1 MAANKSTVSS
11 ADLKNLKDFNK
22 EASSLTTVLRELA
35 DALGKNAK
43 EAAKFT
49 GESAEAYKT
58 SFSNAVSSAQ
68 ELAGYTTK
76 QLADKKTEAEFNK
89 KLLKVEQERARIQ
102 SKISELEDKKINAS
116 KAELEYI
123 EKTLKI
129 LRNVDDTIGDQIE
142 HSGKLK
148 KNFEEISKIDVFLPF
163 KQIVEKIPILSSTLP
178 KLTDASNKFRDSL
191 AQGNSKMK
199 SMGVGAKSLAQGL
212 GELALGAVIG
222 KAVDEFVILDE
233 RMVGMQRNLGVSR
246 LEALKMNDAMIDAS
260 QASGKLYF
268 NMERFQEA
276 QEDIN
281 KTLGSNGAISADMAE
296 NFAALHHQMGLSTE
310 EATKFSL
317 TSMTMGKNAKDYTA
331 SITVQ
336 TKLLNGQ
343 KRLQIDNREIIKG
356 VANTSSRVQL
366 SYKASGQNLAQAVY
380 QAKALGL
387 NMSQV
392 EKTADGLLDFES
404 SIAAELEAELL
415 SGKEYNLEKA
425 RGYALSNNMGKL
437 ATELGKQGITA
448 ASFGKMNRL
457 EQEAT
462 AKMLGM
468 QADELGDS
476 LVLREQLKSVAK
488 ESGYRDAQSL
498 EDLQKKVAM
507 RAREIGMDKA
517 LAEIGDE
524 KLRNQV
530 DANTFAER
538 AALDQKKATEKMIK
552 LMGPEKLEK
561 AMNAV
566 DETIKNLIIAIQVLA
581 ALQVVSSIGSII
593 KGGINFLQS
602 FKSVKL
608 PTASPAASAAST
620 GPKIKPNSLTTG
632 ASNAASSA
640 GKSGGFMGKVGNFFG
655 GIKNTLAN
663 TSVGKAVGG
672 VVSKVGGVASK
683 VGGVVGKLNPVK
695 AASATMKGALKGLG
709 KFLGPIM
716 SIVSAIGSVY
726 GEISSA
732 KAQQAAGQQV
742 DPGALGKRVVK
753 GAAYPILNGAMNFL
767 PVVGTAISIAD
778 GLLSVIGMSP
788 LKLASDTLVDLVP
801 TDFFA
806 GLGNYILKPSAPA
819 GEKKKMA
826 TGGIVNGATNAIVGE
841 AGPEAVIPLT
851 AFYAKLDEL
860 IAAVKQGGNIYVNQ
874 QKLNESAGLSMYRIG
889 GK

>member
-1 MAANKSTVSS
+1 VS
-11 ADLKNLKDFNK
+11 
-22 EASSLTTVLRELA
+22 
-35 DALGKNAK
+35 
-43 EAAKFT
+43 
-49 GESAEAYKT
+49 
-58 SFSNAVSSAQ
+58 
-68 ELAGYTTK
+68 
-76 QLADKKTEAEFNK
+76 
-89 KLLKVEQERARIQ
+89 
-102 SKISELEDKKINAS
+102 
-116 KAELEYI
+116 
-123 EKTLKI
+123 
-129 LRNVDDTIGDQIE
+129 
-142 HSGKLK
+142 
-148 KNFEEISKIDVFLPF
+148 
-163 KQIVEKIPILSSTLP
+163 
-178 KLTDASNKFRDSL
+178 
-191 AQGNSKMK
+191 
-199 SMGVGAKSLAQGL
+199 
-212 GELALGAVIG
+212 
-222 KAVDEFVILDE
+222 
-233 RMVGMQRNLGVSR
+233 MQRNLGVTR

-260 QASGKLYF
+260 LKDPNKLFF
-268 NMERFQEA
+268 NSERFQEA
-276 QEDIN
+276 QEEIN

-366 SYKASGQNLAQAVY
+366 SFKSSGQNLAQAVY

-425 RGYALSNNMGKL
+425 RGYALSNDMGKL
-437 ATELGKQGITA
+437 ATELGKQNITA

-476 LVLREQLKSVAK
+476 LVLREQLKTVAK

-507 RAREIGMDKA
+507 RAREIGMDEA

-530 DANTFAER
+530 NANTFAER
-538 AALDQKKATEKMIK
+538 AMLEQKKATEQMLK

-566 DETIKNLIIAIQVLA
+566 DETIKHLITAIQVLA
-581 ALQVVSSIGSII
+581 AIQLARTVGGII
-593 KGGINFLQS
+593 KDAGGFLKS

-608 PTASPAASAAST
+608 PTTAAPTSAA
-620 GPKIKPNSLTTG
+620 GPMTK
-632 ASNAASSA
+632 A
-640 GKSGGFMGKVGNFFG
+640 GKPDMRFSANKPGGGGGGGGGGGFMGKVGNFFG

-672 VVSKVGGVASK
+672 VASKIGGVASK
-683 VGGVVGKLNPVK
+683 VGGAVGKLNPIK
-695 AASATMKGALKGLG
+695 AAGDAIKGPLKGLG

-726 GEISSA
+726 GEISAA
-732 KAQQAAGQQV
+732 KAQKAAGQQV
-742 DPGALGKRVVK
+742 DPGALGKRVVQ
-753 GAAYPILNGAMNFL
+753 GAAYPILNGAMNFI
-767 PVVGTAISIAD
+767 PGIGTAISIAD

-788 LKLASDTLVDLVP
+788 LKWASDNLIDLVP
-801 TDFFA
+801 TDLFA
-806 GLGNYILKPSAPA
+806 GLGNYILKPSAPG
-819 GEKKKMA
+819 GEKRKMA
-826 TGGIVNGATNAIVGE
+826 TGGIVNGATSAIVGE